1 MRVLK
6 CPPHFLAGVAQVL
19 GRLRILFVVLAQ
31 LVVHDALGVLPLA
44 VAVVLVAAVADDVR
58 HDAEEGQLLI
68 IAGQALVLRVVQLAR
83 PVVVEDVP
91 EDVRVAVEEVLF
103 RLFVVEE
110 FTLVG
115 AQQRVRV
122 FFQRVSPRL
131 EPPS

>member
-1 MRVLK
+1 
-6 CPPHFLAGVAQVL
+6 
-19 GRLRILFVVLAQ
+19 
-31 LVVHDALGVLPLA
+31 
-44 VAVVLVAAVADDVR
+44 
-58 HDAEEGQLLI
+58 
-68 IAGQALVLRVVQLAR
+68 VQFAR

-131 EPPS
+131 ESPS